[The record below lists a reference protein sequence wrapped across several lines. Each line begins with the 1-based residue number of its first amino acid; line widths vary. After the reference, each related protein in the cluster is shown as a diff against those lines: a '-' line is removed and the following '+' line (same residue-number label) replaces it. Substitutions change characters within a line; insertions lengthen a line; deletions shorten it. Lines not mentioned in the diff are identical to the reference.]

1 MNEQDI
7 KTDNYGPD
15 YIGNVIRI
23 LDTQT
28 LVVNVGAEKLQE
40 GDEIKVY
47 TPVDPL
53 YNVDGSLLCMYEYT
67 KDTLTVTDVNKKYSV
82 CRKMKKKTV
91 ESSMTSVAT
100 ILSLSPLFDENK
112 EPIPLN
118 INDNDISPIKD
129 FNRKIQIGDPI
140 KLA

>member
-1 MNEQDI
+1 MNEQDT
-7 KTDNYGPD
+7 KTNDYGPD

-82 CRKMKKKTV
+82 CRKIKERTV
-91 ESSMTSVAT
+91 ESCMPSVAT
-100 ILSLSPLFDENK
+100 IISLSPLFDEKK
-112 EPIPLN
+112 ELVPLN
-118 INDNDISPIKD
+118 INNDDISPIKD